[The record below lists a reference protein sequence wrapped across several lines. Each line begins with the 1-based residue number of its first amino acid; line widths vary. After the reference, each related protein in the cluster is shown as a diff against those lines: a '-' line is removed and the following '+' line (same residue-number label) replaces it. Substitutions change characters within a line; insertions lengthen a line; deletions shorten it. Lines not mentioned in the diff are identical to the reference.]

1 MRGKQLK
8 GLFLG
13 LAAASAAVGAVL
25 LISCEGGS
33 KGAGKVQFD
42 PSNELHQVSYVVGRD
57 MGNTLRE
64 MDAGLDLGVVAL
76 AMREA
81 VDSIGPQF
89 SDSAL
94 KAIDQRFRRELSE
107 KRRQK
112 RQAVEDAAL
121 AVANEFLE
129 RNRAIPGV
137 VTTQSGLQY
146 QVITEGTGKKPTEND
161 KVKVHY
167 HGTLPDGT
175 VFDSSISRG
184 EPVTLAVTGLIAG
197 WTEAL
202 QLMSVGSKYRIVVP
216 PHLAYGSRGARPPI
230 GPNMALVFEIELLD
244 IEKDSAKK

>member
-1 MRGKQLK
+1 MRGKRLK

-42 PSNELHQVSYVVGRD
+42 PSDETHQASYVVGRD
-57 MGNTLRE
+57 LGNMVRE
-64 MDAGLDLGVVAL
+64 MDAGLNLDVVIIGL
-76 AMREA
+76 REA
-81 VDSIGPQF
+81 ADSIGPQL

-94 KAIDQRFRRELSE
+94 AAVNARFRRELNE

-112 RQAVEDAAL
+112 RQEVEDAAL
-121 AVANEFLE
+121 AEANAFLE
-129 RNRAIPGV
+129 KNKAVPGV
-137 VTTQSGLQY
+137 VTTESGLQY
-146 QVITEGTGKKPTEND
+146 QVITAGTGKKPTLND

-175 VFDSSISRG
+175 VFDSSVDRG
-184 EPVTLAVTGLIAG
+184 EPVTFAVTGVIRG
-197 WTEAL
+197 WTEVL
-202 QLMSVGSKYRIVVP
+202 QLMNVGSKYRVVVP
-216 PHLAYGSRGARPPI
+216 PDLAYGRRGARPPV
-230 GPNMALVFEIELLD
+230 GPNAVLVFEIELLD